1 MKKKLLLKG
10 ITFMVFSIL
19 LLISH
24 TSSGQIVVTQEMP
37 TQYVEKIC
45 GNSVQWYNPVVIG
58 STDALASFTGGVSGG
73 LAPTMDSGI
82 LLSTGSLAS
91 SNAMAG
97 PSSIFNNTD
106 MGTPGIPELSAMSG
120 EDTFD
125 GIILQ
130 FDIIPTTDQL
140 KVNFMYGSEEYNQ
153 WVNTDYNDLMAVFL
167 SGPGFPVEGQNIS
180 LAPNGAT
187 ISSNTINSG
196 NSCPPTGIDAT
207 NPMFFIN
214 NCNGVHNNAMDGF
227 TIMLVAEAFV
237 VPCETYTIRFMIADV
252 IDAEHDSWLFI
263 QENGIY
269 SEGLHVNT
277 QVNYPN
283 EGTEMVEGCLPGE
296 IVFSINEPLPSS
308 YTFDIEWTGTAS
320 SGVDYLSLPTTITI
334 PAGET
339 SVTILVIAMTDEALE
354 GIETIIGTFQANTC
368 DEMEIIIE
376 IHDNEGCC
384 YPDEVFDAPIGEA
397 QQTMVQGQT
406 LADLVINVESG
417 AELVWYSDVDL
428 TTEIPATTE
437 LVDQTTYYVTQV
449 IYGCQSEALAIF
461 VEVTLSTSVYDK
473 ELFISYPNP
482 VQDILNVSYSKEII
496 AIEVTNMLGQS
507 LISKTVNATDVQ
519 LDMTGLQAGNYLV
532 KISTNETSKTIKVI
546 KQ

>member
-1 MKKKLLLKG
+1 MIFPLLFLASY
-10 ITFMVFSIL
+10 T
-19 LLISH
+19 
-24 TSSGQIVVTQEMP
+24 TSGQIVVTQEMP
-37 TQYVEKIC
+37 SQYVEKIC
-45 GNSVQWYNPVVIG
+45 GNSVEWYNPVVIG

-82 LLSTGSLAS
+82 LLSTGSLTS
-91 SNAMAG
+91 SDTMAG
-97 PSSIFNNTD
+97 PSTKFNNTD
-106 MGTPGIPELSAMSG
+106 VGTSGIPELSAISG

-125 GIILQ
+125 GVILQ
-130 FDIIPTTDQL
+130 FHMTPNTSKL
-140 KVNFMYGSEEYNQ
+140 KVNFMFGSEEYNE
-153 WVNTDYNDLMAVFL
+153 WVNTDYNDVMAVFL

-180 LAPNGAT
+180 LAPNGVP
-187 ISSNTINSG
+187 ISSNTINYG
-196 NSCPPTGIDAT
+196 NSCPPAGIDAT
-207 NPMFFIN
+207 NPMLFIN

-227 TIMLVAEAFV
+227 TIMLVAEADV

-252 IDAEHDSWLFI
+252 IDAEYDSWLFI

-269 SEGLHVNT
+269 SEGLHVND

-296 IVFSINEPLPSS
+296 IVFSLNGPLEIDHV
-308 YTFDIEWTGTAS
+308 FDIEWTGTAI
-320 SGVDYLSLPTTITI
+320 SGVDYLPLPTSITI

-339 SVTILVIAMTDEALE
+339 SVTIPLIVLTDGVLE
-354 GIETIIGTFQANTC
+354 GIEEIVGTFQGNIC
-368 DEMEIIIE
+368 GEIEIIIE
-376 IHDNEGCC
+376 LHDNEGCC
-384 YPDEVFDAPIGEA
+384 YPDEVFDAPIGEE

-437 LVDQTTYYVTQV
+437 LADQTTYYVTQV

-461 VEVTLSTSVYDK
+461 VEITLSTSVYDK

-482 VQDILNVSYSKEII
+482 VQDILNISYSKEII

-507 LISKTVNATDVQ
+507 LISKTVNSTEIQ

-532 KISTNETSKTIKVI
+532 KINTHETSQIIKIV

>member
-1 MKKKLLLKG
+1 
-10 ITFMVFSIL
+10 MVFSIL

-130 FDIIPTTDQL
+130 FDIIPTTNQL
-140 KVNFMYGSEEYNQ
+140 KVNFMFGSEEYPE

-167 SGPGFPVEGQNIS
+167 SGPGFPVGGGQNIAIS
-180 LAPNGAT
+180 PNGFG
-187 ISSNTINSG
+187 ISTNTINNG
-196 NSCPPTGIDAT
+196 LWCPPAGIDAT

-269 SEGLHVNT
+269 SEGLHVNA

-296 IVFSINEPLPSS
+296 IVFSINEPLPSDH
-308 YTFDIEWTGTAS
+308 TFDIEWTGTAI
-320 SGVDYLSLPTTITI
+320 SGVDYLPLPTSITI

-339 SVTILVIAMTDEALE
+339 SVTIPLIVLTDGVLE
-354 GIETIIGTFQANTC
+354 GIEEIVGTFQANIC
-368 DEMEIIIE
+368 GEMEIIIE
-376 IHDNEGCC
+376 LHDNEGCC

-437 LVDQTTYYVTQV
+437 LIDQTTYYVTQV
-449 IYGCQSEALAIF
+449 IYGCQSEVLAIF
-461 VEVTLSTSVYDK
+461 VEVTLSASVYDK

-482 VQDILNVSYSKEII
+482 VQDILNISYSKEII

-507 LISKTVNATDVQ
+507 LISKTVNSTEIQ

>member
-1 MKKKLLLKG
+1 MIKKLLLKG
-10 ITFMVFSIL
+10 LTFMVFSLL
-19 LLISH
+19 LLISY
-24 TSSGQIVVTQEMP
+24 TTSGQIAVTQE
-37 TQYVEKIC
+37 TAAQYAEKIS
-45 GNSVQWYNPVVIG
+45 GNSVQWSNPVIIG
-58 STDALASFTGGVSGG
+58 STDAIGSYTGGTSAGLVS
-73 LAPTMDSGI
+73 TMDSGI
-82 LLSTGSLAS
+82 ILSTGSLTS
-91 SNAMAG
+91 SDTMAG
-97 PSSIFNNTD
+97 PASKFNNTD
-106 MGTPGIPELSAMSG
+106 MGTPGIPELTAMSG
-120 EDTFD
+120 QDTYD

-140 KVNFMYGSEEYNQ
+140 RVNFMYGSEEYNQ
-153 WVNTDYNDLMAVFL
+153 WVNTDYNDVMAVFL
-167 SGPGFPVEGQNIS
+167 YGPGFPTGVENIC

-187 ISSNTINSG
+187 ISSNTINNG
-196 NSCPPTGIDAT
+196 NSCPPAGIDAT

-227 TIMLVAEAFV
+227 TIMLVGVAYV
-237 VPCETYTIRFMIADV
+237 VPCETYTIKFMIADV

-269 SEGLHVNT
+269 ADGVQLDA

-283 EGTEMVEGCLPGE
+283 EGTEMVEGCLTGE
-296 IVFSINEPLPSS
+296 IVFSINGPSEID
-308 YTFDIEWTGTAS
+308 YIFDIEWTGTAI
-320 SGVDYLSLPTTITI
+320 SGVDYLPLPTTITI

-339 SVTILVIAMTDEALE
+339 SVTIPVIALTDEALE
-354 GIETIIGTFQANTC
+354 GIETIIGTFQKNIC

-384 YPDEVFDAPIGEA
+384 YPDEVFDAPSGETE
-397 QQTMVQGQT
+397 QTMVQGQT
-406 LADLVINVESG
+406 LADLIVNGESG
-417 AELVWYSDVDL
+417 AELVWYSDSEL

-437 LVDQTTYYVTQV
+437 LIDQTTYYVTQV
-449 IYGCQSEALAIF
+449 IYGCKSDALGIF
-461 VEVTLSTSVYDK
+461 VEVTLSTSIFDK